1 MRTTLAML
9 LVAAAGLAATLALEL
24 GAFAPG
30 DAQIAPRPRAIV
42 AAAPAEVAPDHTRE
56 WIAAILARPVF
67 SPDRR
72 PPAEIASTPGVRL
85 PEGLPRLSGVL
96 LGPFG
101 RSAIFAVDGREPL
114 VVDEG
119 GRIDAWTVGTIEAD
133 TVQVSG
139 PGGARTVHPSFA
151 SSSSATATGTAG
163 ATMPPQ
169 RVGSSSPQ

>member
-1 MRTTLAML
+1 MGTNVRLAVVMDPIEHIKFAKDTTLAML

-101 RSAIFAVDGREPL
+101 RSAIFAVDGRE
-114 VVDEG
+114 VDHRHA
-119 GRIDAWTVGTIEAD
+119 RIVIFVRQRLDLEEVD
-133 TVQVSG
+133 Q
-139 PGGARTVHPSFA
+139 GAHRCVPRLTSVKQLARPPSMA
-151 SSSSATATGTAG
+151 
-163 ATMPPQ
+163 
-169 RVGSSSPQ
+169 